1 MLTRT
6 LHDGPRYVSFPT
18 EFPPERRYGSGYA
31 GAGGGEMP
39 QYRYNGHTI
48 SISAMSAGDAVKV
61 DTEIFLRPDAVLGV
75 TGRLRA
81 STLRLV
87 PAAHRMTS

>member
-39 QYRYNGHTI
+39 QYRYNG
-48 SISAMSAGDAVKV
+48 MSAGDAVKV